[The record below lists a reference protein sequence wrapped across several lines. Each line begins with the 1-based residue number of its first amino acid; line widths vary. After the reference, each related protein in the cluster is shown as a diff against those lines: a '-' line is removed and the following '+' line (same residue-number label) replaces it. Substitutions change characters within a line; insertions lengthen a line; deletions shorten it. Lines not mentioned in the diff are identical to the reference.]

1 MPETE
6 TLCKPNV
13 CLKSLKQLK
22 MTVDFCNFDALKE
35 RYDSYVHVDKYVE
48 TVDYFFTMPQI

>member
-1 MPETE
+1 ME
-6 TLCKPNV
+6 
-13 CLKSLKQLK
+13 SLKQLK
-22 MTVDFCNFDALKE
+22 MTVNFCNFDALQE